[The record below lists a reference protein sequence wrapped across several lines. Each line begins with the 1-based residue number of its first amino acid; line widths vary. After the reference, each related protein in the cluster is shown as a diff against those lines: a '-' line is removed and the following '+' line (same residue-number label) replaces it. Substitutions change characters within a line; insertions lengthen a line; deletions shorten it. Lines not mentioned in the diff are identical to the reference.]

1 MVGREPSKIRQWSDV
16 TTAAFSGLA
25 GNFPAEECLRQQHS
39 GVWGEL
45 TPARFP
51 CQKSDTEVACLGWS
65 LSMPAVF
72 AAPST
77 ASGCPCVRGRG
88 MRFGTLIDVADEFL
102 RHGEKVLPN
111 LPERLDVVSVVSSQ
125 ADFLAAILGWCWQ
138 SASLGY
144 VAQQNVAWLE
154 DIVIAQLNAGQRQSL
169 RWWSRLCELSGL
181 VQNQNFSI
189 VLRRSLE
196 FMYRKSMIKAIHE
209 VVDGIVVNERQLVVL
224 AIDGHPLAPSG
235 FHSEKNMWLEA
246 FLSAIDERSLG
257 LCLIAKQPFLDDDAR
272 HSSRTRS
279 EYRWRAKHAGDG
291 TQFSLQQVLRRGAW
305 DRLCEALARG
315 EAILKRLS

>member
-1 MVGREPSKIRQWSDV
+1 MVGREPSKIRHWSDV

-25 GNFPAEECLRQQHS
+25 ENFPADECLRQASS

-51 CQKSDTEVACLGWS
+51 CQKSDTEVACPGWS
-65 LSMPAVF
+65 LSAPAVF

-77 ASGCPCVRGRG
+77 ASGCPCVLGRG

-102 RHGEKVLPN
+102 RHGEKVLAN
-111 LPERLDVVSVVSSQ
+111 LPDRVEVVSVVSSQ
-125 ADFLAAILGWCWQ
+125 ADFLAVILRWCWL
-138 SASLGY
+138 SASSGY
-144 VAQQNVAWLE
+144 IAQQNVSWLE
-154 DIVIAQLNAGQRQSL
+154 DVIIAELNAGQRQSL

-196 FMYRKSMIKAIHE
+196 FMYRKSTLKAIHE
-209 VVDGIVVNERQLVVL
+209 VIDGIVVSEQQLIVL

-257 LCLIAKQPFLDDDAR
+257 LCLIAKQPLLDEDSQRSAR
-272 HSSRTRS
+272 SRS

-291 TQFSLQQVLRRGAW
+291 THFSLQRVLRRGAW
-305 DRLCEALARG
+305 DRLCDALARG
-315 EAILKRLS
+315 EAILNRLA